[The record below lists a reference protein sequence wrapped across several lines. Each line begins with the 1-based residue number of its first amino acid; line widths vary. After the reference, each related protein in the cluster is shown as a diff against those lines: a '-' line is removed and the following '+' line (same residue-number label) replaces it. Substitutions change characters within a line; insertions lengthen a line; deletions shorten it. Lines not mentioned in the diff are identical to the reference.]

1 MSTPPENKRP
11 ALPRIV
17 PYLAPWI
24 DSDRNS
30 STIGAAVGLSTGG
43 VVAGTIAW
51 LGYPQ
56 LGGLIGAVLLVLL
69 VRMAP
74 ASKVR

>member
-1 MSTPPENKRP
+1 MNNPTGNKRP

-24 DSDRNS
+24 DSDRDAG
-30 STIGAAVGLSTGG
+30 TVGIAVGLGAGG
-43 VVAGTIAW
+43 VVGGMIAW
-51 LGYPQ
+51 LGYPM
-56 LGGLIGAVLLVLL
+56 LGGLIGAALLMLL

-74 ASKVR
+74 DQ